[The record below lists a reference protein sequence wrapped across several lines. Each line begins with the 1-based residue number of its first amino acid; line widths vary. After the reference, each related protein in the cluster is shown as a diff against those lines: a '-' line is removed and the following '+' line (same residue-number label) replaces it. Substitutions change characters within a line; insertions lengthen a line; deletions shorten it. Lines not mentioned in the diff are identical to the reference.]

1 MKDPNIKSVIQSQ
14 LDSIEMDR
22 HLKYK
27 TLKYIEDKST
37 KVHRPKWKLIG
48 GSLGAF
54 AVCMIGLIMTQLP
67 QSISRPESVAML
79 SEEGN
84 IQTRQSTLP
93 LEDVT
98 NHLEQ
103 LKLDYHLG
111 VTESNDDYILTPI
124 HIDDKVSYY
133 LELSTPVD
141 NSILCLNEE
150 FTIIQLEDNHLFFY
164 TGENDELKQLL
175 LDIGTLMCK

>member
-37 KVHRPKWKLIG
+37 KVQRPKSKLIG
-48 GSLGAF
+48 GSLGAV
-54 AVCMIGLIMTQLP
+54 AACMIGLIMTQLP

-84 IQTRQSTLP
+84 IQTRQSALP
-93 LEDVT
+93 LDDVT
-98 NHLEQ
+98 NHIEQ
-103 LKLDYHLG
+103 LRLDYRLG
-111 VTESNDDYILTPI
+111 VPESNDSYTLTPI

-133 LELSTPVD
+133 
-141 NSILCLNEE
+141 
-150 FTIIQLEDNHLFFY
+150 
-164 TGENDELKQLL
+164 
-175 LDIGTLMCK
+175 

>member
-22 HLKYK
+22 YLKYK

-54 AVCMIGLIMTQLP
+54 AACMIGLIMTQLP
-67 QSISRPESVAML
+67 QAVSSPESVAML

-141 NSILCLNEE
+141 NSILCSNEE
-150 FTIIQLEDNHLFFY
+150 FTIIELEDNHLFFY